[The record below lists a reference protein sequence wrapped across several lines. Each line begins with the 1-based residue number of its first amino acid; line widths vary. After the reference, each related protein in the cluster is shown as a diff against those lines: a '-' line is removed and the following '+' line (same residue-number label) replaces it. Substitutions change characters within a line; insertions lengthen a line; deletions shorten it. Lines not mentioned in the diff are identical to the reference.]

1 MDSPF
6 SYSDLILLVAT
17 ITFLFCYVIAI
28 IVQSL
33 VSREQLMLE
42 RIIVAL
48 FGVLALGL
56 LLVYR
61 QSLQHLRSNVFIVTQ
76 KRLRPDQSNK
86 GLEDL

>member
-48 FGVLALGL
+48 FVGFFSSVMSI
-56 LLVYR
+56 LVRYF
-61 QSLQHLRSNVFIVTQ
+61 VFRNT
-76 KRLRPDQSNK
+76 
-86 GLEDL
+86 

>member
-48 FGVLALGL
+48 FVGFFSSVMSI
-56 LLVYR
+56 LVIYF
-61 QSLQHLRSNVFIVTQ
+61 VFRNT
-76 KRLRPDQSNK
+76 
-86 GLEDL
+86 